1 MGKNDELW
9 IQGAIER
16 PGRVRRYV
24 MRVYG
29 PKAFD
34 SKGRIKPKYLDM
46 AERRAEKS
54 GNQSLAAAI
63 RLAKRL
69 KKMAKKKKKKQ
80 KSGRSRRKRSTRRK
94 GSRRKRKRRKR
105 R

>member
-1 MGKNDELW
+1 MGKNELW
-9 IQGAIER
+9 IQEAIGR
-16 PGRVRRYV
+16 PGRVRRYL

-29 PKAFD
+29 SKAFD

-69 KKMAKKKKKKQ
+69 KKMARKKSKRKGRK
-80 KSGRSRRKRSTRRK
+80 RSRRKRSTRRK
-94 GSRRKRKRRKR
+94 RSRRKRKRRKR

>member
-9 IQGAIER
+9 IQEAIER
-16 PGRVRRYV
+16 PGRVRRYI

-29 PKAFD
+29 SKAFD

-69 KKMAKKKKKKQ
+69 KKMAKKKKKKR
-80 KSGRSRRKRSTRRK
+80 KAGRSRRKRSSRRK
-94 GSRRKRKRRKR
+94 KRSRRKRKRRR
-105 R
+105 